1 MEMSMKRT
9 RHKAKG
15 PNHRRSP
22 RPSASGYNESELA
35 RAVGVSPST
44 VHRVLAGERKPSA
57 ALARALVR
65 AGVSPRRMP

>member
-1 MEMSMKRT
+1 MKSAG
-9 RHKAKG
+9 KKSSA
-15 PNHRRSP
+15 RRSP
-22 RPSASGYNESELA
+22 RRPSASGYNESELA

>member
-1 MEMSMKRT
+1 MKSSSGKRMT
-9 RHKAKG
+9 ARK
-15 PNHRRSP
+15 SL

>member
-1 MEMSMKRT
+1 MKSSSGKMSARKSR
-9 RHKAKG
+9 
-15 PNHRRSP
+15 
-22 RPSASGYNESELA
+22 RPSSSGYNESELA

>member
-1 MEMSMKRT
+1 MKRT
-9 RHKAKG
+9 RRKAQG

>member
-1 MEMSMKRT
+1 MKSSSGKT
-9 RHKAKG
+9 RLASR
-15 PNHRRSP
+15 PSR

>member
-1 MEMSMKRT
+1 MKRT
-9 RHKAKG
+9 RHKAQG

-22 RPSASGYNESELA
+22 RRSASGYNESELA

>member
-1 MEMSMKRT
+1 MKRT
-9 RHKAKG
+9 RHKAQG

-35 RAVGVSPST
+35 RAGGVSPST

>member
-1 MEMSMKRT
+1 MPRPSGT
-9 RHKAKG
+9 
-15 PNHRRSP
+15 HRRARKSL

-44 VHRVLAGERKPSA
+44 VHRILAGERKPSV
-57 ALARALVR
+57 ALARALIR

>member
-1 MEMSMKRT
+1 MKSSSGKRMT
-9 RHKAKG
+9 ARKS
-15 PNHRRSP
+15 R

-35 RAVGVSPST
+35 RAVGVSPSP

>member
-9 RHKAKG
+9 RHKAQG

>member
-1 MEMSMKRT
+1 MKRT
-9 RHKAKG
+9 RHQAQG

>member
-1 MEMSMKRT
+1 MKRT
-9 RHKAKG
+9 RHKAQG

-44 VHRVLAGERKPSA
+44 VHRVLAGERKP
-57 ALARALVR
+57 LARALVR

>member
-1 MEMSMKRT
+1 MKRT
-9 RHKAKG
+9 RHKAQG
-15 PNHRRSP
+15 PNHPRSP

>member
-1 MEMSMKRT
+1 MKSSSGKRMSAQKSR
-9 RHKAKG
+9 
-15 PNHRRSP
+15 

>member
-1 MEMSMKRT
+1 MKRT
-9 RHKAKG
+9 RHKAQG

>member
-1 MEMSMKRT
+1 MKSSSGKTMSAR
-9 RHKAKG
+9 KA
-15 PNHRRSP
+15 R

-35 RAVGVSPST
+35 RAAGVSPST

>member
-1 MEMSMKRT
+1 MKSSSGKRMT
-9 RHKAKG
+9 ARKA
-15 PNHRRSP
+15 H

>member
-1 MEMSMKRT
+1 MKSSSGKRMT
-9 RHKAKG
+9 ARKA
-15 PNHRRSP
+15 RR
-22 RPSASGYNESELA
+22 SASGYNESELA

>member
-1 MEMSMKRT
+1 MKSAG
-9 RHKAKG
+9 KK
-15 PNHRRSP
+15 
-22 RPSASGYNESELA
+22 PSASGYNESELA

>member
-1 MEMSMKRT
+1 MKRT
-9 RHKAKG
+9 RHKAQG
-15 PNHRRSP
+15 PNHRP
-22 RPSASGYNESELA
+22 PTRPSASGYNESELA

>member
-1 MEMSMKRT
+1 MKSSSGKRMT
-9 RHKAKG
+9 ARK
-15 PNHRRSP
+15 SC

>member
-1 MEMSMKRT
+1 MKSSSGKMRLAS
-9 RHKAKG
+9 RPA
-15 PNHRRSP
+15 R

>member
-1 MEMSMKRT
+1 MKRT
-9 RHKAKG
+9 RHKAQG
-15 PNHRRSP
+15 TNHRRSS

>member
-1 MEMSMKRT
+1 MKRT
-9 RHKAKG
+9 MHKAQG

-65 AGVSPRRMP
+65 AGVSPRRIP

>member
-1 MEMSMKRT
+1 MKSSSGKSMTARKS
-9 RHKAKG
+9 
-15 PNHRRSP
+15 RR
-22 RPSASGYNESELA
+22 SASGYNESELA
-35 RAVGVSPST
+35 RTVGVSPST

>member
-1 MEMSMKRT
+1 MKSSSGKTMSAR
-9 RHKAKG
+9 KA
-15 PNHRRSP
+15 R

-44 VHRVLAGERKPSA
+44 VHRVLAGERRPSA

>member
-1 MEMSMKRT
+1 MKSAG
-9 RHKAKG
+9 KKPSA
-15 PNHRRSP
+15 RRSL
-22 RPSASGYNESELA
+22 RRSASGYNESELA

>member
-1 MEMSMKRT
+1 MKRT
-9 RHKAKG
+9 RHKAPGTK
-15 PNHRRSP
+15 RRP
-22 RPSASGYNESELA
+22 PTRPSASGYNESALA